1 MSLFSPSK
9 EDVREFFCHAW
20 LKQQASGVLTPLESI
35 AARWIVEH
43 PEYHVILNQIEAAK
57 EADFSVEN
65 GQTNPFLHLSM
76 HMSLSEQVQIN
87 QPVGIRSISQQL
99 TLRFDSEHSAQHAMM
114 ECLAQVLWQ
123 AQQQGTAPDMD
134 LYLESLNRL
143 I

>member
-1 MSLFSPSK
+1 
-9 EDVREFFCHAW
+9 
-20 LKQQASGVLTPLESI
+20 
-35 AARWIVEH
+35 
-43 PEYHVILNQIEAAK
+43 
-57 EADFSVEN
+57 
-65 GQTNPFLHLSM
+65 M

-87 QPVGIRSISQQL
+87 QPVGIRGISQQL
-99 TLRFDSEHSAQHAMM
+99 TLRLDSEHSAQHAMM

>member
-1 MSLFSPSK
+1 VYKRQRGLG
-9 EDVREFFCHAW
+9 DVYKR
-20 LKQQASGVLTPLESI
+20 Q
-35 AARWIVEH
+35 
-43 PEYHVILNQIEAAK
+43 EYHVILNQIDAAK

-87 QPVGIRSISQQL
+87 QPVGIRGISQQL
-99 TLRFDSEHSAQHAMM
+99 TLRLDSEHSAQHAMM

>member
-43 PEYHVILNQIEAAK
+43 PEYHVFLNQIEAAK

>member
-1 MSLFSPSK
+1 MFNPTK
-9 EDVREFFCHAW
+9 DQVREFFCQAW
-20 LKQQASGVLTPLESI
+20 RKYQDAGVLTPLESI
-35 AARWIVEH
+35 AARWMVEH
-43 PEYHVILNQIEAAK
+43 PEYHALLDEPEEAK
-57 EADFSVEN
+57 SQDFSVEN

-87 QPVGIRSISQQL
+87 QPVGIRGVSQQL
-99 TLRFDSEHSAQHAMM
+99 TLRLDSEHSAQHAMM